1 MRNIKDV
8 EHNMR
13 NICKEKFCH
22 DKNKKNEYV
31 LPHKVRD
38 PCHYIRK
45 FRGATHNICKLRYK
59 APKKIPAV
67 FHSGSTYDSH
77 FTIKKLA
84 EEFKG
89 QFDCLR
95 ENKAKYITFSVLIKK
110 EVANGKKVTY

>member
-38 PCHYIRK
+38 PCHYIR
-45 FRGATHNICKLRYK
+45 NL
-59 APKKIPAV
+59 
-67 FHSGSTYDSH
+67 
-77 FTIKKLA
+77 
-84 EEFKG
+84 EE
-89 QFDCLR
+89 L
-95 ENKAKYITFSVLIKK
+95 LIIF
-110 EVANGKKVTY
+110 AN